1 MPRRGHSLLAAT
13 VGVTSLG
20 VSALAHPAPWLVWNA
35 SASAPLGLYG
45 VVHGQAVARGDLVLA
60 EPPDA
65 ARRLAAERGYLPA
78 GVPLVKRVAA
88 LPGDT
93 VCGAGVAITINGRQ
107 VAERLSANSR
117 GRPLPAW
124 QGCRAAAWRRGLP
137 ADGRRPQLLRWTVF
151 RARRGHGD
159 HREARA
165 PMDLVTLFAACA
177 LARECH
183 GSQQSAPC
191 ASLHVALA
199 AWNVM
204 DQWEPLIAEIIA
216 AFRRPRSRGSAR

>member
-1 MPRRGHSLLAAT
+1 MRRRGHSLLAAT
-13 VGVTSLG
+13 VGVTFLG

-88 LPGDT
+88 LPGDM

-124 QGCRAAAWRRGLP
+124 EGCRLLHDGEAFLLMEGVP
-137 ADGRRPQLLRWTVF
+137 NSFDGRYFGPVEATAIIGRLVPLWT
-151 RARRGHGD
+151 
-159 HREARA
+159 
-165 PMDLVTLFAACA
+165 
-177 LARECH
+177 
-183 GSQQSAPC
+183 
-191 ASLHVALA
+191 
-199 AWNVM
+199 W
-204 DQWEPLIAEIIA
+204 
-216 AFRRPRSRGSAR
+216 